1 VGRSKQ
7 MSDYYCRSEEIAT
20 DVLFQSSKEDR
31 IFIAKGDFLN
41 RIKDWMKEK
50 WTGFRT
56 VEVDKESSAID
67 YIKYNKRNKILE
79 IKYKQRGTYQY
90 APVPEKVVEKMLEAR
105 SKGKFLNKFIKNKF
119 RYRKVAF
126 VLVNET
132 AKL

>member
-1 VGRSKQ
+1 

-67 YIKYNKRNKILE
+67 YIKYNKRKKILE

-90 APVPEKVVEKMLEAR
+90 APIPEQVVEKMIESR
-105 SKGKFLNKFIKNKF
+105 SKGRFLNKSIKNKYK
-119 RYRKVAF
+119 YRKIAF

-132 AKL
+132 ARLES